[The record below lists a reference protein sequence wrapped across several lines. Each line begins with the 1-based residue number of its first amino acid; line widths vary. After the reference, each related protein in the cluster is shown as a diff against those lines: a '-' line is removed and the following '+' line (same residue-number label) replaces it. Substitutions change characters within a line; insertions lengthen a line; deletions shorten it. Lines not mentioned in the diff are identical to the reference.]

1 MEPTSEQLT
10 KLLGLCWRLHELTG
24 RSCAEIGRALLATR
38 TIRNMQ
44 PDRDGRTTEKQ
55 VDAEIKL
62 LRHWIE
68 QANTKA
74 QVKG

>member
-1 MEPTSEQLT
+1 M
-10 KLLGLCWRLHELTG
+10 HELTG

>member
-1 MEPTSEQLT
+1 MAEKLNE
-10 KLLGLCWRLHELTG
+10 LLGLCWRLHELTG

>member
-1 MEPTSEQLT
+1 MAEKLNE
-10 KLLGLCWRLHELTG
+10 LLGLCWRLHELTG

-38 TIRNMQ
+38 TIRAMEPN
-44 PDRDGRTTEKQ
+44 RDGRTTEKQ

-62 LRHWIE
+62 LKHWIE
-68 QANTKA
+68 QAKSKA

>member
-1 MEPTSEQLT
+1 MAEKLNE
-10 KLLGLCWRLHELTG
+10 LLGLCWRLHELTG

-68 QANTKA
+68 QTNTKA
-74 QVKG
+74 KVKG

>member
-1 MEPTSEQLT
+1 MAEKLNE
-10 KLLGLCWRLHELTG
+10 LLGLCWRLHELTG

-38 TIRNMQ
+38 TIRAME

-62 LRHWIE
+62 LGHWIE
-68 QANTKA
+68 QAESKA
-74 QVKG
+74 KVKG

>member
-1 MEPTSEQLT
+1 MAEKLNE
-10 KLLGLCWRLHELTG
+10 LLGLCWRLHELTG

-44 PDRDGRTTEKQ
+44 PDRDGRTTTEQ
-55 VDAEIKL
+55 VQAEIKL